1 MELIAAVR
9 PHTHAKRLTR
19 VAFSGYFM
27 VGIAAILFAPL
38 LPEIIAEYDL
48 SLTTAGLLFPAMS
61 LGGLFGGLSAGPL
74 VDRFG
79 TKPIVL
85 ASVGL
90 SALGFLVTATSPT
103 WLLVLAGFACMGVGQ
118 RALGTCLNTLV
129 AKVNPDNSAK
139 YLNYLHGVYGSGALV
154 APLVIGAVLFVE
166 GSWRWIFAGPVILWM
181 LFGLVAALQTYP
193 QQARSTEKRSGPAG
207 TVLRSP
213 IFLMLLLV
221 AFGYNGVAFSLL
233 GWVKTYLDM
242 AGNIHPFLSTSMI
255 SVFYAALTIGR
266 FVCGTVA
273 RRIGYPRTILI
284 CAVGTAVTY
293 PLFILSQSPLVVT
306 PAVFCSGLFL
316 SGLYPTALA
325 IATQTFK
332 EKAGTVTGVLT
343 TAMTAGAMIP
353 PWWTGAIAERNGFQF
368 AMGVNMVIVALL
380 LVAAVSLV
388 RLSAS
393 TATSLSGGVQRGA

>member
-1 MELIAAVR
+1 MSHVQQ
-9 PHTHAKRLTR
+9 HAQRLTR

-27 VGIAAILFAPL
+27 VGVAAILFAPL
-38 LPEIIAEYDL
+38 LPEIITEFDL

-79 TKPIVL
+79 TKPVIM

-90 SALGFLVTATSPT
+90 SALGFLVTALSPT

-139 YLNYLHGVYGSGALV
+139 YLNYLHGVYGSGALI
-154 APLVIGAVLFVE
+154 APLVIGLVLLFDE
-166 GSWRWIFAGPVILWM
+166 SWRWIFAGPVVLWV
-181 LFGLVAALQTYP
+181 LFGIAAAVQTYP
-193 QQARSTEKRSGPAG
+193 QQAPSVVKRAG
-207 TVLRSP
+207 RAGAVLRTP
-213 IFLMLLLV
+213 TFVMLFLI

-233 GWVKTYLDM
+233 GWVKTYLDL
-242 AGNIHPFLSTSMI
+242 AGGIHPFLSTSMI
-255 SVFYAALTIGR
+255 SIFYAALTLGR
-266 FVCGTVA
+266 FVCGTAA
-273 RRIGYPRTILI
+273 RRIGYPTTILI
-284 CAVGTAVTY
+284 CAVGTTVTY
-293 PLFILSQSPLVVT
+293 PLFIISQSPFVVA

-353 PWWTGAIAERNGFQF
+353 PWWTGAIADRSGFQF
-368 AMGVNMVIVALL
+368 AMGVNIVIVALL
-380 LVAAVSLV
+380 LFAAVTLV
-388 RLSAS
+388 RLSKAGATRS
-393 TATSLSGGVQRGA
+393 TSSLHPSA